1 MNTSPKNQT
10 KKTRIYRKSAI
21 AKMFSLLVPMALL
34 RSAEAQFQ
42 ATSFPQLP
50 CDVGLNN
57 SGGQPRFLTVEAED
71 LASNNLNISGVFRR
85 VTNFNRMPVYRKEF
99 LYLDGDTMTFPGE
112 TPRSSRSRGVLR
124 QSAWN
129 IFMVR
134 KTLEFCFP

>member
-1 MNTSPKNQT
+1 MRIICKSVNTRMLGLPV
-10 KKTRIYRKSAI
+10 
-21 AKMFSLLVPMALL
+21 LLALL
-34 RSAEAQFQ
+34 RSSEAQFQ

-50 CDVGLNN
+50 CEVGLNI

-85 VTNFNRMPVYRKEF
+85 VTSFNRMPVYRKEF
-99 LYLDGDTMTFPGE
+99 LYLDGDSMTFPGE

-134 KTLEFCFP
+134 KKYFPLLLLYNFLG